1 MADNFETL
9 FNRAV
14 EIAGGSETKLASA
27 AGCSQN
33 AIWHAKR
40 VGRVSARMA
49 VRIEDATKGKV
60 ARWML
65 RPDLWSAPEGSV
77 VECRGAAA

>member
-1 MADNFETL
+1 MADTFETL

-14 EIAGGSETKLASA
+14 EIAGGSETKLAVA

-40 VGRVSARMA
+40 AGRVSPKMA
-49 VRIEDATKGKV
+49 VRIEEATNGKI

-65 RPDLWSAPEGSV
+65 RPDLWPAPPPVGVSRDEV
-77 VECRGAAA
+77 AA